1 MRRIVMGLLLSL
13 TIPSLA
19 AALPGEAR
27 ARLVSADRALR
38 ELRVEEA
45 AAALDVLVREHPR
58 DAEVQS
64 TVAMLRLHQGAYSEA
79 VAAMESSLVLHRPRD
94 GDSRLELLELMRSTR
109 DATANYVETRS
120 EDGRFVVRHAPGRDA
135 TLVPYALEALRRI
148 DRALEEE
155 LGGHVPGPVRLE
167 LYPNAATLAAVSAL
181 TVENIETSGTIA
193 LCKWDRLMVTSPR
206 ALIRGYPW
214 MDTIA
219 HEYVHL
225 VLTRLSR
232 DHAPVW
238 FQEGVAK
245 FLERR
250 WRESEANAYLAP
262 QVQGLL
268 DDAVREDRLLP
279 FDRLHPSIALL
290 PSQAD
295 AALAFAQV
303 SSFVARFHA
312 AYGKETLQR
321 AIADIASGTD
331 ARDALAASAGTTWA
345 RLEGAWRESLSPQ
358 RDASTPDFRALR
370 FRQGGEDPEGA
381 LAAEGDAEEVAAAA
395 RRHLRLGDLLWG
407 RRRYGAAAEEYG
419 RSLAAAPGDPLLAS
433 RLARAA
439 LAAGDGAR
447 AAEALR
453 PIAEAHPEHAPT
465 RAVLGSALR
474 VLGDLPGAREHAEA
488 AIALNPFDPRPHC
501 DIAAITTE
509 AREQRRESRACDTLG
524 GEAP

>member
-1 MRRIVMGLLLSL
+1 MRPATLALMLALLV
-13 TIPSLA
+13 PSIG
-19 AALPGEAR
+19 AALSGDAR
-27 ARLVSADRALR
+27 ARLVAADHALR

-45 AAALDVLVREHPR
+45 AEALDVLAREHPR

-79 VAAMESSLVLHRPRD
+79 VAAMEASLALRRPRD

-109 DATANYVETRS
+109 DATADYVETRS

-135 TLVPYALEALRRI
+135 TLVPYALEAMRRI

-225 VLTRLSR
+225 ALTRLSR
-232 DHAPVW
+232 DRAPVW

-250 WRESEANAYLAP
+250 WRESEASAYLAP

-312 AYGKETLQR
+312 AYGKEALQG
-321 AIADIASGTD
+321 AIAAIATGTD
-331 ARDALAASAGTTWA
+331 AREALGAAAGTTWA
-345 RLEGAWRESLSPQ
+345 ALERAWRDSLSAH
-358 RDASTPDFRALR
+358 RDAATPDFRALR
-370 FRQGGEDPEGA
+370 FREGGEAEEGSF
-381 LAAEGDAEEVAAAA
+381 AEGDAEEVAAVA

-407 RRRYGAAAEEYG
+407 RRRYGAAAEEYA
-419 RSLAAAPGDPLLAS
+419 RSLAAAPGDPILAS

-453 PIAEAHPEHAPT
+453 PIADAHPEHAPT

-474 VLGDLPGAREHAEA
+474 ALGDLEGAREHAEA
-488 AIALNPFDPRPHC
+488 AIALNPFDPRSHC

-509 AREQRRESRACDTLG
+509 ERERRRESRACDTLG